1 MDDEFWDRVATAMK
15 ASGYTLQSL
24 SVKMGKKPRA
34 IEFMKARGTEPR
46 LSDAEAMAK
55 LLGMSLDE
63 LATGK
68 KVNNLATG
76 MFTDGGP
83 CDGIPPHKVGITE
96 LCIPMLTLQKI
107 EAEDGV
113 HYHTSLDCSRMFGIP
128 DSIAAGLERK
138 NLCAAIVGDT
148 GMVDVKILPQDV
160 VIIDRTL
167 VSNNGIY
174 VIQLGK
180 TLVTRVLEFSA
191 IDDTVTIAPRNEN
204 FRPITMKVSDDRFR
218 PLGMVVIHMHKLP
231 H

>member
-24 SVKMGKKPRA
+24 SVRIGKKPRA

-46 LSDAEAMAK
+46 ISDAMAMAK

-63 LATGK
+63 LATGHK
-68 KVNNLATG
+68 PNNLATG
-76 MFTDGGP
+76 IFEDGP
-83 CDGIPPHKVGITE
+83 CAGINPKDIGFSETY
-96 LCIPMLTLQKI
+96 IPMI
-107 EAEDGV
+107 SIGRNEDGSPE
-113 HYHTSLDCSRMFGIP
+113 HHTSLDCSHMFGLP
-128 DSIAAGLERK
+128 EAIANGLECK
-138 NLCAAIVGDT
+138 NLCAAVVDDT
-148 GMVDVKILPQDV
+148 GMVDANIYPQDV
-160 VIIDRTL
+160 VIFDSTL

-191 IDDTVTIAPRNEN
+191 IDDTVTIVPRNEN
-204 FRPITMKVSDDRFR
+204 FRPITMKVTDDRFK
-218 PLGMVVIHMHKLP
+218 PLGMVVIHIHKLP